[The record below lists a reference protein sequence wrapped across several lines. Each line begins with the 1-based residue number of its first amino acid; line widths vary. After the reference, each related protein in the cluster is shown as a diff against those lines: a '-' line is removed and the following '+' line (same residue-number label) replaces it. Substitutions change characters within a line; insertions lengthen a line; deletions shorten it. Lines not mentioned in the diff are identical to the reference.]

1 MQRFSKSPEIDK
13 SLRHSLKDSAA
24 FAAMAGFGETYISAF
39 GLFLQATTAQIGLLA
54 SAPPLL
60 ASVAQLL
67 SAWLGNLTGR
77 RRRIILA
84 GASLQAVMWPPLL
97 VLPIIFPEQAIP
109 LLILCS
115 ILSLVGANLAAPQW
129 SSLMVELVSE
139 RRRGEFFGVRTRITT
154 AVTFCSL
161 IFGGMILNYTAEL
174 NQTLTGFAI
183 VFTAAA
189 IARFV
194 SVYHL
199 ARMIDP
205 PVNTTESELR
215 LDREWFKRLYHSN
228 AARFSIFFALMQL
241 GVAVSSPYFTVFMLR
256 DLQFSY
262 LEFTVIIGTAVLA
275 QFLTMARWGRIS
287 DVFGNRRIIMAAG
300 TLIVTLPLLWM
311 VSSNFWYLLVVQTV
325 SGFAWAGYSLAASNF
340 LYDLM
345 TPRHLASY
353 MAAHNVLAGV
363 GLFLGAAAGGY
374 LGSVTP
380 VQIELAG
387 ASYSWISP
395 LWSVFVV
402 SSLLRGLVMLFLIP
416 KLKEAKRVR
425 PIALHKLVFRV
436 IRINALAGVVFDAIT
451 LSKKNR
457 D

>member
-54 SAPPLL
+54 SVPPLL
-60 ASVAQLL
+60 ASVAQLV
-67 SAWLGNLTGR
+67 SAWLGNLTGHR
-77 RRRIILA
+77 KRIILA
-84 GASLQAVMWPPLL
+84 GAGLQAIMWLPLL
-97 VLPIIFPEQAIP
+97 LLPLIFPQQALP
-109 LLILCS
+109 LLILCAVF
-115 ILSLVGANLAAPQW
+115 SLVGANLAAPQW

-139 RRRGEFFGVRTRITT
+139 RRRGEFFGIRTRVTT

-161 IFGGMILNYTAEL
+161 LLGGLILNYTAGLGE
-174 NQTLTGFAI
+174 TVTGFAVI
-183 VFTAAA
+183 FLAAA
-189 IARFV
+189 IARSV
-194 SVYHL
+194 SVYQL

-205 PVNTTESELR
+205 PVGPTESGLQLNR
-215 LDREWFKRLYHSN
+215 QWFKRLYHSN
-228 AARFSIFFALMQL
+228 AARFSVFFALMQL

-262 LEFTVIIGTAVLA
+262 LEFTIIIGTAVLA
-275 QFLTMARWGRIS
+275 QFMTMARWGRIS
-287 DVFGNRRIIMAAG
+287 DVFGNRRIITVAG

-311 VSSNFWYLLVVQTV
+311 VSGNFWYLLLVQTV
-325 SGFAWAGYSLAASNF
+325 SGFAWAGYSLASSNF

-345 TPRHLASY
+345 APRHLASY
-353 MAAHNVLAGV
+353 MAAHNVLASI
-363 GLFLGAAAGGY
+363 GLFIGATAGGY
-374 LGSVTP
+374 LGSITP
-380 VQIELAG
+380 LQVELAG
-387 ASYSWISP
+387 ETYSWISP
-395 LWSVFVV
+395 LWSVFIL
-402 SSLLRGLVMLFLIP
+402 SSLLRGLIMLLLIP

-451 LSKKNR
+451 LNRKNR